1 VKELE
6 TSSSVMM
13 AFLQS
18 CLTNTDSQIVL
29 RIHFDVITCFT
40 SWAKMKCIPLVEA
53 ASSIVF
59 SSSFQILVNTANS
72 SQKQLDIACDCICGV
87 LEALDMEKSTPE
99 LEREIF
105 NGIMQLD
112 RAYQDSVAQEDAD
125 KSMVLCRV
133 FTVVAETF
141 LVRMINDSTPPIPHY
156 SVEVLDRLIMCVGHF
171 DFEVAQVTFNV
182 WFKLS
187 EELYQK
193 NNDELIK
200 LFDGYIER
208 LIEALYKHCQLDS
221 DHEGLID
228 EESSFSVRNPY
239 KPYYQQ
245 TVYINFFCRISAS
258 KCPSLLKMLSSLLK
272 AFHALSTCSGCF
284 KNLT

>member
-1 VKELE
+1 MKELE
-6 TSSSVMM
+6 TSSAVMM

-29 RIHFDVITCFT
+29 RIHYDVITCFT

-87 LEALDMEKSTPE
+87 LEALDMEKSTPD

-105 NGIMQLD
+105 SGIMQLD
-112 RAYQDSVAQEDAD
+112 RAYQDSVMQEDAD

-141 LVRMINDSTPPIPHY
+141 LVRMTNDSTPPVPHY
-156 SVEVLDRLIMCVGHF
+156 SVEVLDRLIMCAGHF

-200 LFDGYIER
+200 QFDGYIER

-228 EESSFSVRNPY
+228 EESSFSVRNLCLITKKYFMYFFSGFPLQSVRAY
-239 KPYYQQ
+239 K
-245 TVYINFFCRISAS
+245 
-258 KCPSLLKMLSSLLK
+258 
-272 AFHALSTCSGCF
+272 GCY
-284 KNLT
+284 LHC